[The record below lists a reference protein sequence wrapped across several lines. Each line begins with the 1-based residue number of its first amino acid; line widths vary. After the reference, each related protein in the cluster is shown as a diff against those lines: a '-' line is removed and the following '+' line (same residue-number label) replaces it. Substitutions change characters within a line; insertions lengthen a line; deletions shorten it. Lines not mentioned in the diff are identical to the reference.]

1 MENMGEI
8 LVVDDDASVLRST
21 GDALRGRGYQVSLC
35 NSPYQAIK
43 LFKENPKRFE
53 VILLD
58 WKLRAAV
65 DGDMIVKLLNRLF
78 PDFKTPII
86 FITAHSKVSSTYLM
100 RLGAYDILE
109 KPVTD
114 EKLIDA
120 IERAL
125 NKKPPEDPHQKV
137 PSELGWQELKKHQM
151 ATKIVDALS
160 STASLVEAARVLGCS
175 RRSLYRWLLKTGLHD
190 FVIVKEL

>member
-1 MENMGEI
+1 MGEI
-8 LVVDDDASVLRST
+8 LIVDDDARVLAIT
-21 GDALRGRGYQVSLC
+21 GEVLRGRGYKVALC
-35 NSPYQAIK
+35 ESSHQAIK
-43 LFKENPKRFE
+43 ILKENLKRFE

-58 WKLRAAV
+58 WKLKSAI
-65 DGDMIVKLLNRLF
+65 DGDMIIKILHRLF
-78 PDFKTPII
+78 PDFQTPII
-86 FITAHSKVSSTYLM
+86 FITAHAKVSSTYLM

-109 KPVTD
+109 KPITD
-114 EKLIDA
+114 EQLIDA

-151 ATKIVDALS
+151 ATRIVNAVS
-160 STASLVEAARVLGCS
+160 STASLAEAARVLKCS